1 MYVTPYQ
8 IATIQEPTG
17 GPTPVGIYD
26 TAQNSKSQLKASRI
40 FLFFMSILHTYIIL
54 DLETTG
60 LNPKEAEII
69 EIGAVKVKDGEIAD
83 RFQTY
88 VRPQMG
94 VPEEI
99 TRLTGIAFKDVRNAP
114 RINAAIENFTTFAGG
129 LPLIVHQGRFETRFL
144 SEVSGLLLGY
154 DIHSVRD
161 LARIALPS
169 LSDHRANTL
178 ADYFEVESQS
188 AHKALCDAEQLAGI
202 YSGVVE
208 VLRETSFRAKQQIL
222 QLLQGTNSPLL
233 NIFVDLGNEAAKSE
247 FMSRM
252 RGGGAD
258 DLPLSNVGGEE
269 PRAETEDSE
278 PLDSDMLCTLFDSG
292 GTFDRQTEGYEVR
305 TEQIEM
311 VRAIADAFNNNQ
323 LLVAEAGTG
332 VGKSMA
338 YLTPA
343 IHHAAQNGRRIIVST
358 NTKNLQEQLF
368 FKDLPHLER
377 TLNVPFSYVLL
388 KGRSNY
394 ICLNRWQAALVNVET
409 FFTEDERV
417 GALSLV
423 LWAEQTQTGDISENN
438 GFDMRRYAG
447 LWAKVCSDSGYCR
460 SQKCRT
466 NGQCFAN
473 TVRRAA
479 QKAHIVVVNHS
490 LLFSDIVSEN
500 AVLGEYE
507 DLILDEAH
515 NIEKIAA
522 QYLGREL
529 NIWHIKNFT
538 DQLQSPGFHGT
549 GTLPALRHWMGVADL
564 KDNTFATFDKGI
576 GRAVNAAEDIY
587 LKAQTFFQD
596 LTVFLYG
603 KQGNRKFKYTPK
615 ERYRPGENTFDAVG
629 ESLADFAEAS
639 AELNSSL
646 KNLCDWLK
654 DLPDDTFPNQD
665 ELVNELD
672 GRAQACSDL
681 LATLNH
687 LTHPEDEQDVYWFE
701 LPTRE
706 NSSDTRLF
714 SAPLYVAEVL
724 RDALY
729 DKMRTIVFTSATL
742 GIRGKLIYFLRRMG
756 LDAMPDERV
765 QTSCLG
771 SPFDY
776 DLQALVCVP
785 QFMPSPKSPQF
796 QRAVDDLLRHL
807 AREVGRGTLALY
819 TSYSMLNQ
827 SYDALK
833 NDLSS
838 EGILLLGQGID
849 GARGSITD
857 RFKTHRRAML
867 LGTDS
872 FWEGVD
878 IPGEALEILGIIRL
892 PFAVPSEPLVA
903 AHMEELEKQGKNPF
917 LHYSVPEA
925 ILKFRQGFGRLIRN
939 KSDRGIV
946 IVFDSRVLSTFYG
959 RAFLEALPVQHRAFR
974 APEHLLQ
981 TIKSWFDKAS
991 VA

>member
-1 MYVTPYQ
+1 
-8 IATIQEPTG
+8 
-17 GPTPVGIYD
+17 
-26 TAQNSKSQLKASRI
+26 
-40 FLFFMSILHTYIIL
+40 MSILHTFITL

-69 EIGAVKVKDGEIAD
+69 EIGAVKVKDGEIVD

-88 VRPQMG
+88 VRPKMG
-94 VPEEI
+94 VPKET

-114 RINAAIENFTTFAGG
+114 RINAAIENFMTFASDH
-129 LPLIVHQGRFETRFL
+129 PLIVHQGRFETRFL
-144 SEVSGLLLGY
+144 SEASGLPFGNN
-154 DIHSVRD
+154 IHSVRD
-161 LARIALPS
+161 LARVALPS

-178 ADYFEVESQS
+178 ADFFQAESS
-188 AHKALCDAEQLAGI
+188 AEHKALCDAEQLAGI
-202 YSGVVE
+202 YSGVVGI
-208 VLRETSFRAKQQIL
+208 LRDTSFRTKQQIL
-222 QLLQGTNSPLL
+222 QLLQGTNNALL

-247 FMSRM
+247 FMSRI
-252 RGGGAD
+252 RGGGIN

-269 PRAETEDSE
+269 PRTESETSD
-278 PLDSDMLCTLFDSG
+278 PLDIDMLCALFESG
-292 GTFDRQTEGYEVR
+292 GTFDRQTEKYEVR

-311 VRAIADAFNNNQ
+311 VRAIADAFNNNH

-368 FKDLPHLER
+368 FKDLPHLEH
-377 TLNVPFSYVLL
+377 TLNIPFSYVLL

-394 ICLNRWQAALVNVET
+394 ICLNRWHAALTNIDT
-409 FFTEDERV
+409 FFTEDERA

-423 LWAEQTQTGDISENN
+423 IWAEQTQTGDISENN
-438 GFDMRRYAG
+438 GFDMRRHAG

-473 TVRRAA
+473 TVRRSA

-529 NIWHIKNFT
+529 NIWHVKNFS
-538 DQLQSPGFHGT
+538 DQLRSPGFHST
-549 GTLPALRHWMGVADL
+549 GTLPALRHWIGVADL
-564 KDNTFATFDKGI
+564 KDNIFATFDTGI

-587 LKAQTFFQD
+587 LKAQVFFQD
-596 LTVFLYG
+596 LTEFLYG
-603 KQGNRKFKYTPK
+603 KQGSRKFYYTPK
-615 ERYRPGENTFDAVG
+615 ERYRPGENTFNAVG
-629 ESLADFAEAS
+629 ESLENFAEAGS
-639 AELNSSL
+639 ELNSSL
-646 KNLCDWLK
+646 KNLCAWLK

-672 GRAQACSDL
+672 GRAQECSDL
-681 LATLNH
+681 IATLKH
-687 LTHPEDEQDVYWFE
+687 LTHPEDEQCVYWFE

-714 SAPLYVAEVL
+714 SAPLHVANVL

-742 GIRGKLIYFLRRMG
+742 GIRGKLIYFLQRMG
-756 LDAMPDERV
+756 LDTMSDGRV

-785 QFMPSPKSPQF
+785 QFMPSPKSPHF

-807 AREVGRGTLALY
+807 AREVGRGTLALF

-838 EGILLLGQGID
+838 DGILLLGQGID

-974 APEHLLQ
+974 APDHLLQ
-981 TIKSWFDKAS
+981 AIKSWFDKAS
-991 VA
+991 AA

>member
-1 MYVTPYQ
+1 MLSQVKTLSKADRK
-8 IATIQEPTG
+8 IKL
-17 GPTPVGIYD
+17 VGIYD
-26 TAQNSKSQLKASRI
+26 TAQKSKSQPKAFRI
-40 FLFFMSILHTYIIL
+40 FSFYMSILHTYITL

-60 LNPKEAEII
+60 LNPKEDEII
-69 EIGAVKVKDGEIAD
+69 EIGAVKVKDGEIVD

-94 VPEEI
+94 VPEET

-114 RINAAIENFTTFAGG
+114 RINAAIENFMTFAGDQ
-129 LPLIVHQGRFETRFL
+129 PLIVHQGRFETRFL
-144 SEVSGLLLGY
+144 SDASGLPFGNN
-154 DIHSVRD
+154 IHSVRD
-161 LARIALPS
+161 LARIALPN

-178 ADYFEVESQS
+178 ADYFEVKSRS
-188 AHKALCDAEQLAGI
+188 THKALCDAEQLAGI
-202 YSGVVE
+202 YPGVVG
-208 VLRETSFRAKQQIL
+208 VLRETSLQNKQNIL
-222 QLLQGTNSPLL
+222 RLLQGTNSPLL
-233 NIFVDLGNEAAKSE
+233 NIFVDLGNEAVKSE
-247 FMSRM
+247 FMNRI

-258 DLPLSNVGGEE
+258 GLPLSNVGGEE
-269 PRAETEDSE
+269 PRTETEDHA
-278 PLDSDMLCTLFDSG
+278 PLDTDMLCTLFESG
-292 GTFDRQTEGYEVR
+292 GTFDQQTEGYEVR

-311 VRAIADAFNNNQ
+311 VRAIADAFNNNH

-343 IHHAAQNGRRIIVST
+343 IHHAAQNDRRVIVST

-388 KGRSNY
+388 KGRNNY
-394 ICLNRWQAALVNVET
+394 ICRNRWHAALANIET
-409 FFTEDERV
+409 FFNEDERE

-423 LWAEQTQTGDISENN
+423 IWAEQTQTGDISENN

-447 LWAKVCSDSGYCR
+447 LWSKVCSDSGYCR

-473 TVRRAA
+473 IVRRSA

-522 QYLGREL
+522 QYLGCEL
-529 NIWHIKNFT
+529 NIWQIKNFS
-538 DQLQSPGFHGT
+538 DQLRSPGFQST
-549 GTLPALRHWMGVADL
+549 GTLPALRHWIGVADL
-564 KDNTFATFDKGI
+564 KDNIFATFDKGI

-596 LTVFLYG
+596 LTEFLYG
-603 KQGNRKFKYTPK
+603 KQGSRKFYYTPK
-615 ERYRPGENTFDAVG
+615 VRYRPGENTFEAVG
-629 ESLADFAEAS
+629 ESLGDFAKAG
-639 AELNSSL
+639 AELNNSL

-672 GRAQACSDL
+672 GRAQECSDL
-681 LATLNH
+681 LAALNH
-687 LTHPEDEQDVYWFE
+687 LTHPEDEQCVYWVE

-714 SAPLYVAEVL
+714 SAPLHVAEVL

-742 GIRGKLIYFLRRMG
+742 GIRGKLIYFLQRMG
-756 LDAMPDERV
+756 LDTMPDERV
-765 QTSCLG
+765 QTRCLG

-776 DLQALVCVP
+776 NLQALVCVP
-785 QFMPSPKSPQF
+785 QFMPSPKSPHF
-796 QRAVDDLLRHL
+796 QQAVDDLLRHL
-807 AREVGRGTLALY
+807 ARKIGRGTLALF

-838 EGILLLGQGID
+838 DGILLLGQGID

-939 KSDRGIV
+939 KSDKGIV

-974 APEHLLQ
+974 APDHLLQ
-981 TIKSWFDKAS
+981 AIKSWFDKAS
-991 VA
+991 AS